1 LAALH
6 GYLETLQMKTEE
18 RDKAQQAE
26 YLKIAMRQSHRL
38 KHMVEALFELA
49 QLEARESL
57 PVPEANN
64 LAELASDVVQKFQ
77 LRAEGKGVALRMQA
91 PDFTPVVMAD
101 IALIERV
108 LDNLLGNAL
117 DHTPPEGE
125 VILSLSEMG
134 DYAQVAVEDTGPGIP
149 AADLPQLF
157 QPFYRSADKDR
168 GGQHAGL
175 GLAIAKRIVEL
186 HSGHLAVENRP
197 SGGARFCFTLPLG

>member
-6 GYLETLQMKTEE
+6 GYLETLQMK
-18 RDKAQQAE
+18 KAEQNAEQQAE

-57 PVPEANN
+57 PVPESIN

-77 LRAEGKGVALRMQA
+77 LRAEERGVALRMEP
-91 PDFTPVVMAD
+91 PDFAPVVMAD
-101 IALIERV
+101 AALIERV

-117 DHTPPEGE
+117 DHTQLQGE
-125 VILSLSEMG
+125 VTLSLTEVG
-134 DYAQVAVEDTGPGIP
+134 DYAQVAVDDTGPGIP

-157 QPFYRSADKDR
+157 EPFYRATDKNR
-168 GGQHAGL
+168 KGQHAGL

-186 HSGHLAVENRP
+186 HSGRMAAENRVA
-197 SGGARFCFTLPLG
+197 GGARFSFTLPLG